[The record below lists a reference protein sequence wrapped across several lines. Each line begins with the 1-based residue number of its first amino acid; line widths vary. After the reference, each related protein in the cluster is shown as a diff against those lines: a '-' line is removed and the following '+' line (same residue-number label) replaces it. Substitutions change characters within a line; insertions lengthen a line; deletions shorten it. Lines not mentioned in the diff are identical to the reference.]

1 MKKCCIERHPET
13 LKMIEWMKDL
23 NDAVKVEAQ
32 RCSRSR
38 VEQEYDQIWRGREKK
53 GGNIRKLVF
62 VYMVDDS

>member
-1 MKKCCIERHPET
+1 
-13 LKMIEWMKDL
+13 MIEWMKDL